1 MNNNL
6 EFKNKDQ
13 FVKFA
18 KKYFNVTLENDKT
31 NMFNRKQKY
40 LYTNLGK
47 NTQNTEFKSYL
58 KKNGFECSEH
68 INGFYW
74 IKFKK

>member
-1 MNNNL
+1 MLDL

-18 KKYFNVTLENDKT
+18 KKNFNLTLENDK
-31 NMFNRKQKY
+31 NNFLNRKQKY
-40 LYTNLGK
+40 LYTHLGG
-47 NTQNTEFKSYL
+47 NGRNNEFKGFL
-58 KKNGFECSEH
+58 IKNGFECSEH